1 MGFFEKIKAGLTKT
15 RQSLQNT
22 LGGIFAGFHGIDD
35 DFYDDLEESLILADL
50 GVDTAVKAVEQLRE
64 RVNME
69 HLKSAD
75 EVREALKDILVEML
89 DVGDTQLK
97 TYHPAQH
104 RSGDRRQRR
113 GQNYHHR
120 QAGPSA
126 EERRE
131 KGAAVRGGYL
141 PCGGGGSAGD
151 LGRTRRGG
159 HHPAARGSR
168 PCGGGVRR
176 HFRRQGQSIP
186 T

>member
-64 RVNME
+64 KVNME

-75 EVREALKDILVEML
+75 EVQGGPEGHSGGDAERGRHPAEAH
-89 DVGDTQLK
+89 
-97 TYHPAQH
+97 HPAQH

-113 GQNYHHR
+113 GQDHHHR
-120 QAGPSA
+120 QACPSD

-141 PCGGGGSAGD
+141 PCGGGGPAGD
-151 LGRTRRGG
+151 LGRTGRGG
-159 HHPAARGSR
+159 YHPAA
-168 PCGGGVRR
+168 
-176 HFRRQGQSIP
+176 
-186 T
+186 